1 MKIDVLL
8 TDGDYKNTYV
18 ILRALKKKGLKVGIL
33 FNSFLSLSFFS
44 RYPDKR
50 YFINANLLR
59 DSSEESFISYKS
71 EVLKILQQDEIKV
84 FMPVG
89 NMSFRFASKY
99 EDELKKYT
107 RISVAKKNS
116 MEIAQNKKKT
126 FEFAENI
133 GIPIPKTVLI
143 KDREDILKV
152 SNTMNYPCVVK
163 KTNYYEGGV
172 IYCNNESELK
182 ESLNEL
188 IDKMKAGAS
197 YPIIQEYIEGPGTG
211 FYGIFKNGKCI
222 NFFMHE
228 RIREYPTTGGA
239 STFAK
244 SVYSEN
250 LKSLGIKLLESLG
263 WNGVAMVEFKKDI
276 NEKSY
281 KLIEINPKFW
291 GSLELS
297 YTAGINFPYLNYLIA
312 LDEAQNFPSYTYKND
327 VFFRWIIPDDMLW
340 KKFAS
345 ADQKEHF
352 KKMQFN
358 EKIYNNLHWD
368 DPLTILFNLLITLYK
383 LLTEKKFPHGN
394 IKKL

>member
-8 TDGDYKNTYV
+8 TDGNYKNTYV
-18 ILRALKKKGLKVGIL
+18 ILRALKEQGLKVGVLI
-33 FNSFLSLSFFS
+33 NSFFSLSFFS

-50 YFINANLLR
+50 YFISTNLLK
-59 DSSEESFISYKS
+59 DSSEKSFLLYKS
-71 EVLKILQQDEIKV
+71 ELMKILKNDEIRV

-89 NMSFRFASKY
+89 NLSFRFASKY
-99 EDELKKYT
+99 EEELKKYT
-107 RISVAKKNS
+107 RISVAKKDTI
-116 MEIAQNKKKT
+116 EIAQNKKKT

-133 GIPIPKTVLI
+133 GIPIPKTVII
-143 KDREDILKV
+143 KDKDDILKV
-152 SNTMNYPCVVK
+152 SETMNYPCVIK
-163 KTNYYEGGV
+163 KTNFYEGGV
-172 IYCNNESELK
+172 IYCNNKSELK
-182 ESLNEL
+182 ESLNRL
-188 IDKMKAGAS
+188 INKMKTGAS

-244 SVYSEN
+244 SIYSKN
-250 LKSLGIKLLESLG
+250 LKSLGIKLLESLE

-276 NEKSY
+276 KDGSY
-281 KLIEINPKFW
+281 KLMEINPKFW

-297 YTAGINFPYLNYLIA
+297 YKAGINFPYLNYLIA
-312 LDEAQNFPSYTYKND
+312 LNEAEEFPSYTYKND

-345 ADQKEHF
+345 AEQKKHF
-352 KKMQFN
+352 KKIHIN
-358 EKIYNNLHWD
+358 NKIYNNLHWD
-368 DPLTILFNLLITLYK
+368 DPLTIVFISFITLYK
-383 LLTEKKFPHGN
+383 LFTEKSFPHGN
-394 IKKL
+394 IKKF